1 MGLSR
6 SHQPWHDQCE
16 PQQNRGFTCLLS
28 LYKYVPCSALK
39 LQCNGRMQG
48 VGFYWKTKEN
58 VLAVVALGVKMRQRR
73 NRRREAFE
81 RNLLS
86 SCSYK
91 SPEIPTQT
99 YMDNSEGFYFWLSW
113 TPHIDTHRLAHIN
126 TLISHPLPLPLSLT
140 HINTCIQRTDT
151 HTPNQWSSLGT
162 ARASEMRQ
170 RRRGGGGGE

>member
-16 PQQNRGFTCLLS
+16 PQQNRGFTCLLN
-28 LYKYVPCSALK
+28 LYKNGPCSALK

-48 VGFYWKTKEN
+48 VGFYWKTKED

-99 YMDNSEGFYFWLSW
+99 YMDNSEGFFFLVKLNAAHRHTQTRTHKHTYFPSSS
-113 TPHIDTHRLAHIN
+113 TPS
-126 TLISHPLPLPLSLT
+126 ISHSHKQMYTAYWHT
-140 HINTCIQRTDT
+140 H
-151 HTPNQWSSLGT
+151 P
-162 ARASEMRQ
+162 
-170 RRRGGGGGE
+170 